1 MKKKPSMYSVRTM
14 MLIIILLIP
23 MNLVT
28 LIMSALAV
36 QGLVSQMKQ
45 NTEGTLRVYTSQIDA
60 AITSAAARVTFIS
73 QDSIDSIYL
82 ASRTPER
89 PGEHDRNM
97 QAVVKLSNTYND
109 YLKENNRVGGM
120 FSIYPEQGD
129 QVISDNKYSF
139 SKHREVMQEYLDAKI
154 RDERAL
160 SRWETMQTE
169 DSANLFYM
177 LRFKNGY
184 YGVWFDLNELV
195 RALKIEDETELLA
208 ISDASGNVL
217 YTSPSASGLIG
228 SALPKPGT
236 RSNDEIS
243 RYEVISASSA
253 TSGLTITRYLSL
265 EKVMNAFPLMLRVM
279 LVFSLLGLLALP
291 IILYY
296 MTRWVIRPVQKLND
310 AMEQVSQGNMD
321 FRIEEGLQGSEFERM
336 NREFNHMMEDVSRLK
351 IDVYEQQL
359 EKQNI
364 RLKFLS
370 QQIQPHFILNTLNI
384 LYSYEKDEF
393 PLIQKM
399 ILCLSRYFRYIVNA
413 NMDEVPLKA
422 EMDHIRN
429 YFEIQQARYP
439 DTFFSFVEYDEEIA
453 NCLVPPLLIQNFAEN
468 SIKHSIKIG
477 NHINIFVI
485 AQKYEGNKVRV
496 RMLDTGQG
504 IDQELIDKINVFR
517 KTGVRQEGLGVG
529 IQNAI
534 ERLNVLYGADTTFE
548 ITRDQ
553 PHGTRVEIVLPF
565 KLGEDED

>member
-45 NTEGTLRVYTSQIDA
+45 NTEGTLRVYASQIDA
-60 AITSAAARVTFIS
+60 AITSAATRITFIS

-89 PGEHDRNM
+89 PGERDKNW
-97 QAVVKLSNTYND
+97 QAIVKLSNTYND
-109 YLKENNRVGGM
+109 YAKENNRIGGM
-120 FSIYPEQGD
+120 FSIYPQQGD
-129 QVISDNKYSF
+129 QVITDNKYSF
-139 SKHREVMQEYLDAKI
+139 SKRREVMQEYLD
-154 RDERAL
+154 
-160 SRWETMQTE
+160 
-169 DSANLFYM
+169 
-177 LRFKNGY
+177 
-184 YGVWFDLNELV
+184 LNEF
-195 RALKIEDETELLA
+195 
-208 ISDASGNVL
+208 SG
-217 YTSPSASGLIG
+217 
-228 SALPKPGT
+228 
-236 RSNDEIS
+236 
-243 RYEVISASSA
+243 YEVISTSSA

-279 LVFSLLGLLALP
+279 LVFSLLGLFALP

-321 FRIEEGLQGSEFERM
+321 FRIEEGMQGSEFERM

-534 ERLNVLYGADTTFE
+534 ERLNVLYGADTSFE

-553 PHGTRVEIVLPF
+553 PHGTRVEIVLPL
-565 KLGEDED
+565 KLGEDDDE